1 MNLECRS
8 INYSFMNKKVLVFF
22 SFFVLLAIFLSL
34 GKSSEIFASV
44 PFDDAYTTLSNSR
57 FSFKASISSAGVGN
71 SANYATIQTGLAA
84 NDTTD
89 SDTGNL
95 FPGDII
101 CFNGMASNGCKNSQP
116 VGGTYTIQGINNT
129 TSFAFD
135 PILAGTLV
143 GGDRVIST
151 QSGQITVTFK
161 PTTNVSAL
169 NKLILTI
176 PAATSNPD
184 DGIPDSTGFDSAD
197 LPADLVGGTG
207 CTGSAC
213 LTSVGIG
220 ISAATLATAG
230 SSHTITITLSS
241 DLQNNTTY
249 TMTLGHA
256 TNAIY
261 RFLNPAPALNTHT
274 RGVADTYSIRIY
286 TQNTA
291 GTITYDDTTM
301 KVVPI
306 DGVLVSANIE
316 LSLTYTIASVGTA
329 TTVPACNTG
338 SIFTTSVATTATAV
352 PFGSIINLDTFYNA
366 AQTHTIS
373 TNASNGY
380 TLTAQYDMPLN
391 LGIGATVP
399 GITIPDGN
407 CDGSCTADTAATWN
421 TADNNGFAYTLGNI
435 TGADAAFTASSG
447 FKIFSSSP
455 KTIMS
460 KASQTS
466 SSVIDT
472 CYRLSVDAT
481 QQTGYYKNKLTYI
494 ATPKF

>member
-1 MNLECRS
+1 
-8 INYSFMNKKVLVFF
+8 MNKKVLFLLNFF
-22 SFFVLLAIFLSL
+22 LILTV
-34 GKSSEIFASV
+34 FASLQKSNTVLAAV
-44 PFDDAYTTLSNSR
+44 PFTEAYTTLGNSR

-71 SANYATIQTGLAA
+71 SANYATIQTGLTA

-95 FPGDII
+95 FPGDIV

-116 VGGTYTIQGINNT
+116 VGGSYTVQGINNT
-129 TSFAFD
+129 TSFSFD
-135 PILAGTLV
+135 PVLAGTLV
-143 GGDRVIST
+143 GGDRVIAT

-161 PTTNVSAL
+161 PTTNVSTL
-169 NKLILTI
+169 DKLVLVI

-197 LPADLVGGTG
+197 LPADLVSGTG

-213 LTSVGIG
+213 LTSVGVG
-220 ISAATLATAG
+220 ISAASLATAG
-230 SSHTITITLSS
+230 SSHTITVTLSAP
-241 DLQNNTTY
+241 LYNTTSY

-261 RFLNPAPALNTHT
+261 RFLNPAPASNSHV
-274 RGVADTYSIRIY
+274 RGVADAYSIRLY

-291 GTITYDDTTM
+291 GSITYDDTTM
-301 KVVPI
+301 KVVPV
-306 DGVLVSANIE
+306 DGVLVSANVE
-316 LSLTYTIASVGTA
+316 LSLTYTIASIGTA

-338 SIFTTSVATTATAV
+338 STFTTSVATTATSV
-352 PFGSIINLDTFYNA
+352 PFGSIVNLDTFYNA

-373 TNASNGY
+373 TNATHGY
-380 TLTAQYDMPLN
+380 ALTVQYDMPLN

-399 GITIPDGN
+399 GVTIPDGS
-407 CDGSCTADTAATWN
+407 CDGSCTADTAAAWN
-421 TADNNGFAYTLGNI
+421 TATNNGLAYTLGNI
-435 TGADAAFTASSG
+435 TGSDAAFTAGSG
-447 FKIFSSSP
+447 FKIFSTTP

-466 SSVIDT
+466 SSAIDT